1 MFGIGYYWASRD
13 FETNVQII
21 RMAVIAKAGVVLIG
35 LLNVATGD
43 VSWQFMLPAS
53 GDLIFAILFIMALK
67 ALPTWR
73 SRAVI

>member
-1 MFGIGYYWASRD
+1 
-13 FETNVQII
+13 
-21 RMAVIAKAGVVLIG
+21 VVLVG

-53 GDLIFAILFIMALK
+53 GDLIFVMLFIMALK

-73 SRAVI
+73 FGGMT